1 MFSEIV
7 EVTRSER
14 AHLNHWKDVV
24 AKYRKDASEH
34 EDRRDQREDRRDE
47 REDRRDAQDER
58 WWQEDQRCRQ
68 EDQRWWDATL
78 EQLRDQIDILRRLMD
93 LQEDYFTIIFTGASM
108 GRCDFEFDLCAW
120 EQDQNDDFDW
130 NLRTGSILK
139 SGPGPAADHT
149 LQGPS
154 GHYIFIKN
162 SFPQLPE
169 QKARIFSPNCP
180 CKPLHSILFYYNMYG
195 VNIGSLTIYQVT
207 ASNQEKVLFH
217 LTGNQGNFW
226 QKRLLLLNADEDFQ
240 IAFEGQVGKAY
251 RGDIAIDDITFTKEC
266 LPSPDLSAE
275 PTALPSTGTF
285 LLNRLSNFT
294 ALDSGKSSKQALL

>member
-1 MFSEIV
+1 
-7 EVTRSER
+7 
-14 AHLNHWKDVV
+14 AKDGSRD
-24 AKYRKDASEH
+24 RKPEGYLVL
-34 EDRRDQREDRRDE
+34 
-47 REDRRDAQDER
+47 
-58 WWQEDQRCRQ
+58 WIYLYLY
-68 EDQRWWDATL
+68 TV
-78 EQLRDQIDILRRLMD
+78 
-93 LQEDYFTIIFTGASM
+93 YFTIIFTGTSM
-108 GRCDFEFDLCAW
+108 GHCDFEFDLCAW

-139 SGPGPAADHT
+139 SSLGPAADHT

-154 GHYIFIKN
+154 GHYIFIKS
-162 SFPQLPE
+162 SFPRLPE
-169 QKARIFSPNCP
+169 QKARIFSPKLSRGSKNSL
-180 CKPLHSILFYYNMYG
+180 KNLHISILFYYNMYG

-226 QKRLLLLNADEDFQ
+226 QRRLLLLNADEDFQ
-240 IAFEGQVGKAY
+240 ITFEGQVGKEY

-294 ALDSGKSSKQALL
+294 ASDSEKSSKQPLL